1 MSQSNLTTLI
11 IDFHVIEPHSRRNFT
26 LSYDTNIPRQVGL
39 AGSSAIVT
47 ATLNCLMKFFNL
59 NDNDLPK
66 PKRASFILNVES
78 TELFIQAGL
87 QDRVIQVYE
96 GLVYM
101 DFDDKLFE
109 KQGKK
114 WILLKEIH

>member
-1 MSQSNLTTLI
+1 MI
-11 IDFHVIEPHSRRNFT
+11 F

-59 NDNDLPK
+59 TESDLSK
-66 PKRASFILNVES
+66 PRRASFILNVEM

-101 DFDDKLFE
+101 DFDKELFD
-109 KQGKK
+109 KQGGYLRYNG
-114 WILLKEIH
+114 I

>member
-1 MSQSNLTTLI
+1 MINWKLPNDQLRNNL
-11 IDFHVIEPHSRRNFT
+11 F
-26 LSYDTNIPRQVGL
+26 SYDTNIPRQVGL

-59 NDNDLPK
+59 TESDLSK
-66 PKRASFILNVES
+66 PRRASFILNVEM

-101 DFDDKLFE
+101 DFDKELFD
-109 KQGKK
+109 KQG
-114 WILLKEIH
+114 IPSAAT

>member
-1 MSQSNLTTLI
+1 MLNNV
-11 IDFHVIEPHSRRNFT
+11 ID

-59 NDNDLPK
+59 TESDLPK
-66 PKRASFILNVES
+66 PRRASFILNVEM

-101 DFDDKLFE
+101 DFDKELFD
-109 KQGKK
+109 KQG
-114 WILLKEIH
+114 IQNVISNTVHRVLPGFIT